1 MTVDQVKVHKVPEQK
16 NGQWVQIERYSWKD
30 LGNSHVVP

>member
-1 MTVDQVKVHKVPEQK
+1 VHKVPELK